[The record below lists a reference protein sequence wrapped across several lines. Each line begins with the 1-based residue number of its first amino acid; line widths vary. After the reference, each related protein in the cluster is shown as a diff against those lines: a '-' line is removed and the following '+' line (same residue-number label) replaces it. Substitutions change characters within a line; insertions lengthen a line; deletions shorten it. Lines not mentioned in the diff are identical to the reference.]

1 MRMREEL
8 TGTGALSHGR
18 GSEGGL
24 VASAREVPFYGADGS
39 HRVTLPVEVDADGVP
54 PKAVELIGSDETG
67 RLVRWHYELGR
78 RPSRPD
84 GEWAYLETA
93 RRPYDG
99 AVTAVEDAQARRDLD
114 SLRRLLAADDWPPD
128 YLD

>member
-1 MRMREEL
+1 
-8 TGTGALSHGR
+8 
-18 GSEGGL
+18 L

-39 HRVTLPVEVDADGVP
+39 HRVTLPVEVNADGVP
-54 PKAVELIGSDETG
+54 PTAIELIGPDETG

-78 RPSRPD
+78 RPPRPD
-84 GEWAYLETA
+84 GAWAYLETA
-93 RRPYDG
+93 RHPYEG
-99 AVTAVEDAQARRDLD
+99 AATGVEDAQARRDLD

>member
-1 MRMREEL
+1 MREEL

-24 VASAREVPFYGADGS
+24 VASAREVPFYGA
-39 HRVTLPVEVDADGVP
+39 
-54 PKAVELIGSDETG
+54 
-67 RLVRWHYELGR
+67 
-78 RPSRPD
+78 
-84 GEWAYLETA
+84 
-93 RRPYDG
+93 
-99 AVTAVEDAQARRDLD
+99 VTAVEDAQARRDLD